1 MKFTSR
7 YNTSLALF
15 TDMYQLT
22 MAQAYWQK
30 GMAEQEAVFH
40 LYFRKN
46 PFAGGYTVCAGL
58 ADAIDYLKEFCF
70 SPDDI
75 AYLRSLKGSKQQPLF
90 REDFLVYL
98 QNLTFSCDVYAIP
111 EGTVVFPNEP
121 LLRIQGPILQC
132 QLLETPLLTILN
144 FQTLIAT
151 KAARLTD
158 AAQGDQI
165 IEFGMRRAQGPDGAI
180 SAARAAFIGGIG
192 ATSNVLA
199 GRYFNIPVKGT
210 HAHSWVMSFP
220 EEQDA
225 FAAYADVF
233 PHDSVFLVDTYNT
246 LLGIKK
252 AIKVAK
258 QLREKGAE
266 LLGIRLDSG
275 DLAYLS
281 KEGRRML
288 DEAGLPDVT
297 IVASND
303 LDENLIQSLKLQ
315 GARIDTWGI
324 GTKLVTAYDQPALGG
339 VYKLAAL
346 RTANGTWEYKLKLSE
361 QLVKISTPGI
371 LQVRRYFNPQGF
383 VADMIYSEEQP
394 VPATA
399 TIIDPADVTR
409 RKTLSAGEMFEDL
422 LVPVFKGGK
431 PVYSEPDLKTIQ
443 NRTRQ
448 QVTQLH
454 ETIRRFLNPHLY
466 PVGLEEQLFNK
477 KMEIILNIRSEATV
491 PEKVSSA
498 GLD

>member
-7 YNTSLALF
+7 YATSLALF

-22 MAQAYWQK
+22 MAQAYWK
-30 GMAEQEAVFH
+30 NNMAEQEAVFH
-40 LYFRKN
+40 LYFRKH
-46 PFAGGYTVCAGL
+46 PFNGGYTVCAGL
-58 ADAIDYLKEFCF
+58 ADAIDYIKEFSF
-70 SPDDI
+70 SEEDI
-75 AYLRSLKGSKQQPLF
+75 AYLGSLKGSQQQPLF
-90 REDFLVYL
+90 VKDFLVYL
-98 QNLTFSCDVYAIP
+98 QNLTLTCQVDAIP

-158 AAQGDQI
+158 AAQGDRI
-165 IEFGMRRAQGPDGAI
+165 IEFGMRRAQGADGAL

-192 ATSNVLA
+192 ATSNMLA

-220 EEQDA
+220 EEEDA
-225 FAAYADVF
+225 FAAYASVF
-233 PHDSVFLVDTYNT
+233 PYDSVFLVDTYNT
-246 LLGIKK
+246 LQGIRK
-252 AIKVAK
+252 AIVVAK

-281 KEGRRML
+281 KEGRRLL
-288 DEAGLPDVT
+288 DEAGLPDVS
-297 IVASND
+297 ILASND
-303 LDENLIQSLKLQ
+303 LDEYLIQSLKLQ

-346 RTANGTWEYKLKLSE
+346 RGPDGQWEYKLKLSE

-371 LQVRRYFNPQGF
+371 LQVRRYTNAQGF

-394 VPATA
+394 IAGAA

-409 RKTLSAGEMFEDL
+409 RRTFTANETFENL
-422 LVPVFKGGK
+422 LVPIFRDGK
-431 PVYSEPDLKTIQ
+431 PVYDEPDLPAIQ
-443 NRTRQ
+443 ARARQ

-454 ETIRRFLNPHLY
+454 ESIRRLLNPHLY

-477 KMEIILNIRSEATV
+477 KMEIILNIRSKAKIS
-491 PEKVSSA
+491 EKA
-498 GLD
+498 WAADR

>member
-7 YNTSLALF
+7 YATSLALF

-22 MAQAYWQK
+22 MAQAYWK
-30 GMAEQEAVFH
+30 NNMAEQEAVFH
-40 LYFRKN
+40 LYFRKH
-46 PFAGGYTVCAGL
+46 PFNGGYTVCAGL
-58 ADAIDYLKEFCF
+58 ADAIDYIKEFSF
-70 SPDDI
+70 SEEDI
-75 AYLRSLKGSKQQPLF
+75 AYLGSLKGSQQQPLF
-90 REDFLVYL
+90 EKDFLTYL
-98 QNLTFSCDVYAIP
+98 QDLTLTCQIDAIP

-158 AAQGDQI
+158 AAQGDRI
-165 IEFGMRRAQGPDGAI
+165 IEFGMRRAQGADGAL

-192 ATSNVLA
+192 ATSNMLA

-225 FAAYADVF
+225 FAAYASVF
-233 PHDSVFLVDTYNT
+233 PYDSVFLVDTYNT
-246 LLGIKK
+246 LQGVRK
-252 AIKVAK
+252 AIAVAK
-258 QLREKGAE
+258 QLREKGTE

-281 KEGRRML
+281 KEARRLL
-288 DEAGLPDVT
+288 DEAGLPDVS
-297 IVASND
+297 ILASND
-303 LDENLIQSLKLQ
+303 LDEYLIQSLKLQ

-346 RTANGTWEYKLKLSE
+346 RKTDGQWEYKLKLSE

-371 LQVRRYFNPQGF
+371 LQVRRYTNTQGF

-394 VPATA
+394 ISGAA

-409 RKTLSAGEMFEDL
+409 RKTLSANETFENL
-422 LVPVFKGGK
+422 LVPIFRDGK
-431 PVYSEPDLKTIQ
+431 PVYEEPDLPAIQ
-443 NRTRQ
+443 TRARQ

-454 ETIRRFLNPHLY
+454 ESIRRLLNPHLY

-477 KMEIILNIRSEATV
+477 KMEIILNIRNKGKISEKAW
-491 PEKVSSA
+491 A
-498 GLD
+498 ADR